1 MSLIFG
7 ILQPYI
13 FFHGRRK
20 SLRRMKVARII
31 ISILLLLFFA
41 DIARYFVFP
50 DVGKLVEENPVK
62 TAFME
67 SREAEWKEQGLDNKK
82 IHQQWVSLHNVSPN
96 LIKAVLIAEDDK
108 FWKHEGFDYQA
119 IERSIEKDIAA
130 KKFKMG
136 GSTISQQLAKNLYL
150 SSSKNPVRKIK
161 EAILTWRIEKKLS
174 KRRILEL
181 YVNLVEWGDG
191 IFGIDQAARHYY
203 GVSPARLTAQQAS
216 KLVSVLPNPIK
227 YSPVGFSSYVRNRS
241 RIIYAVMRKR
251 GIFVPDYKEV
261 MTVKPDVV
269 PVDSVVIGVPEYL
282 IDQAVSADS
291 TSDKGAADKSALPA
305 GKGDASVSETPSGA
319 DKP

>member
-1 MSLIFG
+1 M
-7 ILQPYI
+7 
-13 FFHGRRK
+13 
-20 SLRRMKVARII
+20 
-31 ISILLLLFFA
+31 
-41 DIARYFVFP
+41 D
-50 DVGKLVEENPVK
+50 ENPVK

-67 SREAEWKEQGLDNKK
+67 SREAEWKEQGLTDKK
-82 IHQQWVSLHNVSPN
+82 IQQKWVSLNNVSPN

-203 GVSPARLTAQQAS
+203 GVSAARLTAQQAS
-216 KLVSVLPNPIK
+216 KLASILPNPIK
-227 YSPVGFSSYVRNRS
+227 FSPVGSSSYVRNRS
-241 RIIYAVMRKR
+241 RIIYAIMRKR
-251 GIFVPDYKEV
+251 GVFVPDYKEV

-291 TSDKGAADKSALPA
+291 TAGKSSENKSVVPA
-305 GKGDASVSETPSGA
+305 GKGEGGVPENSSGSP
-319 DKP
+319 KP

>member
-1 MSLIFG
+1 MKLI
-7 ILQPYI
+7 
-13 FFHGRRK
+13 
-20 SLRRMKVARII
+20 RII

-41 DIARYFVFP
+41 DIARYFVLP
-50 DVGKLVEENPVK
+50 DVGKLVDENPVK

-67 SREAEWKEQGLDNKK
+67 SREAEWKEQGLTDKK
-82 IHQQWVSLHNVSPN
+82 IQQKWVSLNNVSPN

-203 GVSPARLTAQQAS
+203 GISPARLTAQQAS
-216 KLVSVLPNPIK
+216 KLASILPNPIK
-227 YSPVGFSSYVRNRS
+227 FSPVGSSSYVRNRS
-241 RIIYAVMRKR
+241 RIIYAIMRKR
-251 GIFVPDYKEV
+251 GVFVPDYKEV

-291 TSDKGAADKSALPA
+291 TAGKSSDNKSIVPA
-305 GKGDASVSETPSGA
+305 GKGESGVPENSS
-319 DKP
+319 DSPKP

>member
-1 MSLIFG
+1 
-7 ILQPYI
+7 
-13 FFHGRRK
+13 
-20 SLRRMKVARII
+20 MKVARII

-41 DIARYFVFP
+41 DIARYFVYP
-50 DVGKLVEENPVK
+50 DIGKLVEENPVK

-67 SREAEWKEQGLDNKK
+67 SREAEWKEEGLDKKK

-108 FWKHEGFDYQA
+108 FWKHGGFDYQA

-161 EAILTWRIEKKLS
+161 EAILTWRIEKTLS

-191 IFGIDQAARHYY
+191 IFGIDQAARHYF
-203 GVSPARLTAQQAS
+203 GVTPARLTAQQAS
-216 KLVSVLPNPIK
+216 KLAAILPNPIK
-227 YSPVGFSSYVRNRS
+227 FSPTGSSSYVRNRS
-241 RIIYAVMRKR
+241 RIIYAIMRKR

-261 MTVKPDVV
+261 MTVTPDIV
-269 PVDSVVIGVPEYL
+269 PVDSVVVGVPESL
-282 IDQAVSADS
+282 IDHALSADS
-291 TSDKGAADKSALPA
+291 TSGKVSEDKRDIPA
-305 GKGDASVSETPSGA
+305 GKGDGVLPETPA
-319 DKP
+319 REEKP

>member
-1 MSLIFG
+1 MKLI
-7 ILQPYI
+7 
-13 FFHGRRK
+13 
-20 SLRRMKVARII
+20 RII

-41 DIARYFVFP
+41 DIARYFVLP
-50 DVGKLVEENPVK
+50 DVGKLVDENPVK

-67 SREAEWKEQGLDNKK
+67 SREAEWKEQGLTDKK
-82 IHQQWVSLHNVSPN
+82 IQQKWVSLNNVSPN

-203 GVSPARLTAQQAS
+203 GVSAARLTAQQAS
-216 KLVSVLPNPIK
+216 KLASILPNPIK
-227 YSPVGFSSYVRNRS
+227 FSPVGSSSYVRNRS
-241 RIIYAVMRKR
+241 RIIYAIMRKR
-251 GIFVPDYKEV
+251 GVFVPDYKEV

-291 TSDKGAADKSALPA
+291 TAGKSSENKSTVPA
-305 GKGDASVSETPSGA
+305 GKGEGGVPENSSGSP
-319 DKP
+319 KP

>member
-1 MSLIFG
+1 MKLIRT
-7 ILQPYI
+7 IL
-13 FFHGRRK
+13 
-20 SLRRMKVARII
+20 
-31 ISILLLLFFA
+31 SILLLLFVA

-50 DVGKLVEENPVK
+50 DVGKLVDENPVK

-67 SREAEWKEQGLDNKK
+67 TREAEWKDEGLNDKK
-82 IHQQWVSLHNVSPN
+82 IQQKWVSLHNVSPN

-119 IERSIEKDIAA
+119 IERSIEKNIAA
-130 KKFKMG
+130 KQFKMG

-150 SSSKNPVRKIK
+150 SASKNPVRKIK

-216 KLVSVLPNPIK
+216 KLASILPNPIK
-227 YSPVGFSSYVRNRS
+227 FSPVGSSSYVRNRS
-241 RIIYAVMRKR
+241 RIIYAIMRKR
-251 GIFVPDYKEV
+251 GVFVPDYKEV

-291 TSDKGAADKSALPA
+291 TAGKSSENKSTVPA
-305 GKGDASVSETPSGA
+305 GKGEGGVPENSSGSP
-319 DKP
+319 KP